1 MTYQSLYR
9 RFRPKTFNDVL
20 GQEHITTTLKN
31 QILSNNVA
39 HAYLFSGTRGTGKTS
54 TAKIFARAVNCIDS
68 IDGNPCNECELC
80 KGIID
85 DSIMDV
91 VEMDAASNNS
101 VDDVRELRE
110 KAKYP
115 PSRGK
120 YKVYIIDEVH
130 MLSKGAFNALLKT
143 LEEPPKH
150 LLFILAT
157 TEPQKLPAT
166 IQSRCQRF
174 DFKRIGAND
183 IVKNMGQI
191 CAEINIPVEDKA
203 LHLIARNSDGA
214 MRDALS
220 ILDQCV
226 SFVEGEI
233 SYDFVLSLL
242 GAVNTDL
249 FFEISKS
256 IIDKD
261 LDRLLSL
268 IDDIIQKGKD
278 VNQFIKDL
286 ILHFRNLM
294 IVKTSNNVDNIVDG
308 TEEFIEALKEQAKLI
323 ELTNIIRCLNIL
335 SDAESQSKWSSQPRI
350 ILEIAIVKLV
360 NPDGDLS
367 IEGLSNKINEL
378 EKMLSQGKFS
388 VPTREDSKVKDIKP
402 IEKAKEQDNKK
413 QKDNHIES
421 EATIESS
428 PDISVSGPV
437 NLDMIE
443 SKWNDILKKIKKD
456 KIGTHALIMEGKVLD
471 FKNNVV
477 TIAFGE
483 GFGFHKD
490 AVEKK
495 ENKEY
500 IEKVI
505 SSFFSSNITIKF
517 TMGSEDSSEPKAE
530 DGLSKEFVDDIINV
544 FGKDKV
550 EIEK

>member
-308 TEEFIEALKEQAKLI
+308 TEESIEALKEQAKLI
-323 ELTNIIRCLNIL
+323 GLTNIIRCLNIL

-378 EKMLSQGKFS
+378 EQMLSQGKFS
-388 VPTREDSKVKDIKP
+388 VPTREDNKVKDIKP

-413 QKDNHIES
+413 QKYNHIES
-421 EATIESS
+421 EPTIESN

-456 KIGTHALIMEGKVLD
+456 KIGTHALIMEGKVVD